1 MMTNPAYNN
10 ALNAISPRIAG
21 IGNYHNYTP
30 LEDDWNYYYNNI
42 FLPNSNVNNQL
53 RLIFCESGP
62 ENEANY
68 MFLGDSLDE
77 IITTKN
83 DKYLQQIY
91 NGVFPHVNTED
102 LPTRRNALI
111 QLAQQNVLILDLLPT
126 HGIILETVE
135 RTIINTSPNKNII
148 IDLPK
153 IIGLPFITNLDL
165 NYVFAVPPSLYALN
179 FIQHLLPANFI
190 DRGNLNIGQ
199 GRVPSR
205 NALEALIIIG
215 LF

>member
-1 MMTNPAYNN
+1 MMTNPAYNI

-21 IGNYHNYTP
+21 LGNFHNYIT
-30 LEDDWNYYYNNI
+30 LEDDWDYYYNDL
-42 FLPNSNVNNQL
+42 FLPNYNGNNQL

-62 ENEANY
+62 ENAANY
-68 MFLGDSLDE
+68 MFLRDSLDE
-77 IITTKN
+77 IITTIN

-91 NGVFPHVNTED
+91 NGVFPLVNAVD

-126 HGIILETVE
+126 HGIKLETPE
-135 RTIINTSPNKNII
+135 RTIINTSPKKNII
-148 IDLPK
+148 LDFCK
-153 IIGLPFITNLDL
+153 IIRLPFIPNVEL

-179 FIQHLLPANFI
+179 FIQHLLPAKFI

-205 NALEALIIIG
+205 NALEALIISH

>member
-1 MMTNPAYNN
+1 MMTNPAYNI
-10 ALNAISPRIAG
+10 ALHAISPRIAG
-21 IGNYHNYTP
+21 LGNYHNYTA
-30 LEDDWNYYYNNI
+30 LEDDWDHYYNKI
-42 FLPNSNVNNQL
+42 FLLKRNVNNQL

-62 ENEANY
+62 ENAANY

-77 IITTKN
+77 IITTEN

-91 NGVFPHVNTED
+91 TGVFPTVNNNA

-111 QLAQQNVLILDLLPT
+111 QLAQVNILILDLLPT

-148 IDLPK
+148 IDFCK
-153 IIGLPFITNLDL
+153 IIRLPFITNLDL
-165 NYVFAVPPSLYALN
+165 NYVFAVPPSLYSEN

-199 GRVPSR
+199 GHAPSR
-205 NALEALIIIG
+205 NALEALIINH